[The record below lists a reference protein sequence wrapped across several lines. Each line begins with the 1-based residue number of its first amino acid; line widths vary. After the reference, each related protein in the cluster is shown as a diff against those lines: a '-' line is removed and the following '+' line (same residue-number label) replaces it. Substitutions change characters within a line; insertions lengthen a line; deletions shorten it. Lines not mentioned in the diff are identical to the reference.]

1 MDEKVY
7 YTCDVTCVSAAK
19 MSLDLLSNQHQWN
32 LDFVPE
38 LKLEKRIKN
47 TLTAWML
54 ELKAWDKEG
63 VKKVI
68 VTVSQV

>member
-1 MDEKVY
+1 M
-7 YTCDVTCVSAAK
+7 TCVSAAK